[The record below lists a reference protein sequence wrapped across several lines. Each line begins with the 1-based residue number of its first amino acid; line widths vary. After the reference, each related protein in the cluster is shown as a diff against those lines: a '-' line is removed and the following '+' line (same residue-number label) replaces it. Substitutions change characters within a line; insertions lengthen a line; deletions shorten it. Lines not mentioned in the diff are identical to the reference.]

1 MPLPHHLSPDPA
13 ALAHSQRLHLRIL
26 DEIARAGG
34 AIGFDRYMELALYA
48 PGLGYYMAGARKFGP
63 AGDFV
68 TAPELSPLFGQ
79 VLARQ
84 CAQLLRQLGAKAD
97 LLELGAGTGALVAAL
112 LPELQ
117 RQDSLPRRYLI
128 LEPSA
133 DLRQRQQ
140 VELAALP
147 AELKSRIQWLDRLP
161 EPPLRAVILGN
172 EVLDALPVKRFQQTA
187 QGWLELGVGQDA
199 QGELTTVPM
208 PAADALL
215 AELDALAAQLPA
227 PLPAD
232 YVSEFSLRMTPLIMS
247 LAERLT
253 QGAMLWID
261 YGMARHEYYHPER
274 RRGTLICHY
283 RHTAH
288 EDFYRWPGLQDL
300 TAWVDFTALAE
311 AGLRAGLQVL
321 GYTTQAHFLMSAGLL
336 DLLAEL
342 QTYDPVVQYRRA
354 QEVKQL
360 TLPGEMGE
368 HFKLM
373 LLGRDLELAC
383 SGFSGRDLRDRL
395 LPRRV

>member
-1 MPLPHHLSPDPA
+1 MPLPHHLIPDPA

-34 AIGFDRYMELALYA
+34 VIGFDRYMELALYT

-63 AGDFV
+63 TGDFI
-68 TAPELSPLFGQ
+68 TAPELSSLFGQ
-79 VLARQ
+79 LLARQ
-84 CAQLLRQLGAKAD
+84 CVQLLSQLGPKAD
-97 LLELGAGTGALVAAL
+97 LLELGAGTGALAAAL

-117 RQDSLPRRYLI
+117 RQDCLPRRYLI
-128 LEPSA
+128 LELSA

-161 EPPLRAVILGN
+161 EAPLQAVILGN
-172 EVLDALPVKRFQQTA
+172 EVLDALPVKRFQQTS

-199 QGELTTVPM
+199 QGDLTTVPI
-208 PAADALL
+208 PVADGLRAA
-215 AELDALAAQLPA
+215 LDALAAQLPA
-227 PLPAD
+227 LLPEG
-232 YVSEFSLRMTPLIMS
+232 YVSELNLRMAPLIMS

-261 YGMARHEYYHPER
+261 YGMTRHEYYHPER
-274 RRGTLICHY
+274 SRGTLICHY

-300 TAWVDFTALAE
+300 TAWVDFSALAE
-311 AGLRAGLQVL
+311 AGLHAGLEVL
-321 GYTTQAHFLMSAGLL
+321 GYTTQAHFLMSAGLM

-342 QTYDPVVQYRRA
+342 QTTDPVVQYRRA

-373 LLGRDLELAC
+373 LLGRGLERTC
-383 SGFSGRDLRDRL
+383 SGFKGHDLRDRL
-395 LPRRV
+395 LSHRV